1 MNFFRTTILESRS
14 LGPLF
19 VGLLLIPALVF
30 ITACDSNGSGDNMDS
45 PPAEQEP
52 ARLDTGPVEETDTN
66 VDVDYDDDGTAEVV
80 RVTDVNNN
88 GVVPRD
94 ANGSTVTWSSDK
106 TYELNGFVFV
116 NPGDTLEIEPG
127 TEIQGRLGGGADASA
142 LIVASGGVIEAE
154 GTASDPIVF
163 TSVRAADETLGRDD
177 RGLWGGVILLGDAPT
192 NNGSEVAIEGVPDNT
207 GARILYGG
215 QNVDHDVGTFK
226 YVSIRHTGTQLGNGD
241 EIQGLTLGGVGSGS
255 TIEYV
260 ESYASDDD
268 GFEWFGGTVNTKY
281 LITAY
286 ESDDAFDI
294 DQGYRGSNQFWLAV
308 QGGNE
313 SGRASEMDGA
323 GSPESA
329 EPYAESIISN
339 ATYLGMGP
347 GVSDAS
353 GDANDPFIIHRDN
366 NATSYHNSVF
376 AGGRTNA
383 GIQIEDLEAGSEDA
397 ANRWAAGQLEHQD
410 NLWYN
415 IGPGFSGQTTFEDLI
430 QLTTDDDG
438 TPSGDRGNALKGNLA
453 DYLRSENNAI
463 VNNNPYVSISRSNG
477 NGAIQSF
484 DPTPVNAA
492 TSGANEPSDFGNKS
506 AGVNDSWTSVSFRG
520 AFGSGAEWNLDS
532 DWAKITQDGT
542 VQ

>member
-215 QNVDHDVGTFK
+215 QNVDHDVVTFK
-226 YVSIRHTGTQLGNGD
+226 YVSIRHTATQLCNGD
-241 EIQGLTLGGVGSGS
+241 EIHGLPLGGVGSGS
-255 TIEYV
+255 TLHYV
-260 ESYASDDD
+260 
-268 GFEWFGGTVNTKY
+268 
-281 LITAY
+281 
-286 ESDDAFDI
+286 
-294 DQGYRGSNQFWLAV
+294 
-308 QGGNE
+308 
-313 SGRASEMDGA
+313 
-323 GSPESA
+323 
-329 EPYAESIISN
+329 
-339 ATYLGMGP
+339 
-347 GVSDAS
+347 
-353 GDANDPFIIHRDN
+353 
-366 NATSYHNSVF
+366 
-376 AGGRTNA
+376 
-383 GIQIEDLEAGSEDA
+383 
-397 ANRWAAGQLEHQD
+397 
-410 NLWYN
+410 
-415 IGPGFSGQTTFEDLI
+415 
-430 QLTTDDDG
+430 
-438 TPSGDRGNALKGNLA
+438 
-453 DYLRSENNAI
+453 
-463 VNNNPYVSISRSNG
+463 
-477 NGAIQSF
+477 
-484 DPTPVNAA
+484 
-492 TSGANEPSDFGNKS
+492 
-506 AGVNDSWTSVSFRG
+506 
-520 AFGSGAEWNLDS
+520 
-532 DWAKITQDGT
+532 
-542 VQ
+542 